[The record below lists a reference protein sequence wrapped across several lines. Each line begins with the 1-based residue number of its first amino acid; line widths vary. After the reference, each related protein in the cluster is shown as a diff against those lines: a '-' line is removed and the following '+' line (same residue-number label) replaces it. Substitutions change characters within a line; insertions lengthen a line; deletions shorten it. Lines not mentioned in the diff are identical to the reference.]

1 MIRVALFFIAVALAA
16 LGVAW
21 FADRPGE
28 VAIVWNGWVV
38 ETSVMVGAVA
48 ILVSGRGADP
58 RLEFA
63 AWRDQRTAPSTG
75 LLAAPAQHARVY
87 PPFLAD

>member
-28 VAIVWNGWVV
+28 VAIVWNGWRI
-38 ETSVMVGAVA
+38 ETSVMGSA
-48 ILVSGRGADP
+48 
-58 RLEFA
+58 
-63 AWRDQRTAPSTG
+63 
-75 LLAAPAQHARVY
+75 LLRSSSWSRH
-87 PPFLAD
+87 